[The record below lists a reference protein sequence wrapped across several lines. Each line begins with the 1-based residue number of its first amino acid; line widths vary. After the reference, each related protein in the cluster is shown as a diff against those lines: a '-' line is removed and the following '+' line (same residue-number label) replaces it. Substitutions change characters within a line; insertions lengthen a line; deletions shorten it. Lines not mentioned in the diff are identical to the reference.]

1 MGDDDGEIHIF
12 PGEEWRT
19 AYGNAT
25 RQSKSAFARDG
36 WRHRFN
42 RAMASRMTTS
52 PASLTASERDVLDQI
67 EQAPMLAQVESW
79 AAINSGTGNL
89 AGLARTAGL
98 LADAFAALPGDV
110 ALVDPAPVDAVR
122 ADGNIDAVLRGQH
135 LVVKVRPDAPLRIL
149 LTGHMDTVFPADHP
163 FQQLT
168 WLEPGVLNGPGVAD
182 MKGGIAVMLAALRAV
197 ETSPLGQTIGYDV
210 MINSDEEVG
219 SGSSA
224 ALIAALA
231 AGKTAALTYEPALPD
246 GTLAGERGGSGNFS
260 IIVTG
265 RSAHAG
271 RNPQD
276 GRNALV
282 AAADLAVRLKGLT
295 RDGLSVNPAKI
306 DGGSANNVVPDQAI
320 LRVNFRPQSLEM
332 QAFAD
337 EELKRLCDDIA
348 REHDVLLHRH
358 GSFGRP
364 PKPIDPEAARLF
376 GLVKDCG
383 AALGIEIALR
393 GTGGVCDGNNIAA
406 CGVPV
411 VDTMGVRGGA
421 IHSADEFLIAES
433 LAERA
438 RLSALTILRLAEK
451 RGL

>member
-1 MGDDDGEIHIF
+1 M
-12 PGEEWRT
+12 
-19 AYGNAT
+19 
-25 RQSKSAFARDG
+25 G
-36 WRHRFN
+36 WR
-42 RAMASRMTTS
+42 MTS
-52 PASLTASERDVLDQI
+52 SNSSLTASASLTSMERACLDWIDQT
-67 EQAPMLAQVESW
+67 AMLEQVERW
-79 AAINSGTGNL
+79 AAINSGSGNL
-89 AGLARTAGL
+89 AGLAQTAAL
-98 LADAFAALPGDV
+98 LADSFSALPGEV
-110 ALVDPAPVDAVR
+110 RLVDGAPVEAVR
-122 ADGNIDAVLRGQH
+122 ADGSVDTIARGQH
-135 LVVKVRPDAPLRIL
+135 LVVTVRPGANLRLL
-149 LTGHMDTVFPADHP
+149 LTGHMDTVFPADHG
-163 FQQLT
+163 FQALR

-182 MKGGIAVMLAALRAV
+182 MKGGIAVMLAALKAV
-197 ETSPLGQTIGYDV
+197 EASPLAASIGYDV
-210 MINSDEEVG
+210 LINSDEEVG

-224 ALIAALA
+224 PLIASLA
-231 AGKTAALTYEPALPD
+231 SGKVAALTYEPALPD
-246 GTLAGERGGSGNFS
+246 GTLAGERGGSGNFA
-260 IIVTG
+260 IIITG

-271 RNPQD
+271 RNPHE

-282 AAADLAVRLKGLT
+282 AAADLAVRLKALT

-306 DGGSANNVVPDQAI
+306 DGGSANNVVPDHAI

-332 QAFAD
+332 QAYAD
-337 EELKRLCDDIA
+337 EA
-348 REHDVLLHRH
+348 LHRLADEVAAAHEVGVHVH

-364 PKPIDPEAARLF
+364 PKPIDPGAEKLF

-383 AALGIEIALR
+383 AALGLDIAWR

-421 IHSADEFLIAES
+421 IHSADEFLITDS

>member
-1 MGDDDGEIHIF
+1 
-12 PGEEWRT
+12 
-19 AYGNAT
+19 
-25 RQSKSAFARDG
+25 
-36 WRHRFN
+36 
-42 RAMASRMTTS
+42 MTTR
-52 PASLTASERDVLDQI
+52 PASLTASEIACLERIDQI
-67 EQAPMLAQVESW
+67 AMLAQVEHW
-79 AAINSGTGNL
+79 ASINSGSGNL
-89 AGLARTAGL
+89 AGLAETAAL
-98 LADAFAALPGDV
+98 LTDAFSVLPGEV
-110 ALVDPAPVDAVR
+110 RLVDGAPVEAVR
-122 ADGNIDAVLRGQH
+122 ADGSIDTVERGKH
-135 LVVKVRPDAPLRIL
+135 LVVSVRPGANVRLL

-163 FQQLT
+163 FQSLT

-182 MKGGIAVMLAALRAV
+182 MKGGIAVMLAALKAV
-197 ETSPLGQTIGYDV
+197 ESSPLGASIGYDV
-210 MINSDEEVG
+210 LINSDEEVG
-219 SGSSA
+219 SASSA
-224 ALIAALA
+224 PLIAGLA
-231 AGKTAALTYEPALPD
+231 AGKVAALTYEPALPD

-271 RNPQD
+271 RNPHE
-276 GRNALV
+276 GSNALV
-282 AAADLAVRLKGLT
+282 AAADLAVRLKALT

-306 DGGSANNVVPDQAI
+306 DGGSANNVVPDHAI
-320 LRVNFRPQSLEM
+320 LRINFRPQSLEM

-337 EELKRLCDDIA
+337 AALRQLADEIA
-348 REHDVLLHRH
+348 AAHEVGVHVH

-364 PKPIDPEAARLF
+364 PKPIDPGADKLF
-376 GLVKDCG
+376 GLVKRCG
-383 AALGIEIALR
+383 ADLGLDISWR